1 MLVYFAQKLYRIVKK
16 WMIENTFRAAK
27 LLRWFEKYTPGT
39 LTLTVM
45 SRSVV
50 R

>member
-16 WMIENTFRAAK
+16 WTIENTFRAAK
-27 LLRWFEKYTPGT
+27 FLRWFEKYTPGT

-45 SRSVV
+45 SLSVV